1 MLTLKKLEN
10 GFEYIEVK
18 NDSACA
24 KVALQGGHLF
34 HFARNNEEPLLWLS
48 KTSDFKIGT
57 AIRGGV
63 PICWPSFGMNNP
75 DLPQH
80 GFARLGMWKLKN
92 SKESDAN
99 TTQITLVF
107 NDTKETLGMWN
118 YKFELELKITIS
130 DTLTMELTTTNLDE
144 KPFKLTQALHTYFQ
158 ISDISNIAIKGLSG
172 KPYLDALTNEICR
185 QNGAITFEQEVDC
198 VYQEM
203 DSAIL
208 LADKERT
215 ITIQNEGSSS
225 VVVWNPWIEKC
236 KRMSGMED
244 DAYREFVCI
253 ESANA
258 YDDFK
263 ILLPHPKSTPSLTLT
278 AHAKHTLKAVIY

>member
-1 MLTLKKLEN
+1 MVTIKELEN
-10 GFEYIEVK
+10 GFEYIEIK
-18 NDSACA
+18 NDSAKA
-24 KVALQGGHLF
+24 NIALQGAHIF
-34 HFARNNEEPLLWLS
+34 HFARNSEEPLLWLS

-63 PICWPSFGMNNP
+63 PICWPSFGVNNP

-80 GFARLGMWKLKN
+80 GFARLGMWKLEN
-92 SKESDAN
+92 SEEIDAN
-99 TTQITLVF
+99 TTQITLVL
-107 NDTKETLGMWN
+107 NDTQESLGMWN

-130 DTLTMELTTTNLDE
+130 DKLTMELTTMNLDE

-158 ISDISNIAIKGLSG
+158 ISNISNIAIKGLSG
-172 KPYLDALTNEICR
+172 KPYLDALTNKECK
-185 QNGAITFEQEVDC
+185 QNGDIIFTQEVDC
-198 VYQEM
+198 VYQEV
-203 DSAIL
+203 DNAIL
-208 LADKERT
+208 LADKNRT

-236 KRMSGMED
+236 KRMSAMENE
-244 DAYREFVCI
+244 AYKEFVCI

-263 ILLPHPKSTPSLTLT
+263 ILLPQE
-278 AHAKHTLKAVIY
+278 AHTLKAIIY